1 MICLEHLLSCPAQTG
16 SNCLDAIVHGLPA
29 TACGAERAR
38 VYYCWL
44 HGYFVNILNGKYIRA
59 HRLQGR
65 SRRVLRKKST
75 RPIRTLLTRPRQRIF
90 QSSPPL
96 LRSTASTVRMRQ
108 RPRPLKIMFN
118 PIFRRSCSLRF
129 QRIPGLACVKEKTAR
144 ACTQVCYGPGQH
156 ALYRRSRRWMS
167 SSAMWRDWSL
177 WSLMASRLSHR
188 SIKGG
193 RVVMW
198 PASACLRAFFSEF
211 SLCRFALAPRVN
223 RLKNALEPV
232 YALLRARE
240 PVSGGSTVFAAASLS
255 QIKVAWLYLMSAR
268 YNVWTDS

>member
-44 HGYFVNILNGKYIRA
+44 HCYFVNILNGKYIRA

-96 LRSTASTVRMRQ
+96 LRSTASTVRIRQ

-118 PIFRRSCSLRF
+118 PIFRRSCTLRF
-129 QRIPGLACVKEKTAR
+129 HRIPGLACVKEKTAER
-144 ACTQVCYGPGQH
+144 VHRFVKRRGRTRYTGAAAGGCRRRQCGGTGVSRSEERRVGKEC
-156 ALYRRSRRWMS
+156 RSR
-167 SSAMWRDWSL
+167 WS
-177 WSLMASRLSHR
+177 
-188 SIKGG
+188 
-193 RVVMW
+193 
-198 PASACLRAFFSEF
+198 P
-211 SLCRFALAPRVN
+211 N
-223 RLKNALEPV
+223 
-232 YALLRARE
+232 
-240 PVSGGSTVFAAASLS
+240 
-255 QIKVAWLYLMSAR
+255 
-268 YNVWTDS
+268 